1 VLDLVVSHQGLP
13 LKLELVKR
21 ILSTLV
27 LPSPVPYRSLLRRF
41 AALSSKSCAE
51 VALRAQQ
58 LLEVS
63 LLADMRA
70 VVARALS
77 GLDMFSVADGKL
89 SPTAAAA
96 MMTPFTASAAAAA
109 SQDKAAAALG
119 GAVADLKV
127 VARKATIREGVY
139 AGLNSLLPPGTS
151 LEGRLSMEGR
161 VSVGGSSGNFC
172 LADRL
177 GGVGHTASPQRSSSG
192 GPMTPHGEAAAG
204 GGRPQG
210 GDAAA
215 RAPRRR
221 LPLPARP
228 GTAPTLPPARPIP
241 PRPSPQWSTRS
252 RRSSPRPPPSRR
264 RSRR

>member
-1 VLDLVVSHQGLP
+1 MVSHQGLP

-41 AALSSKSCAE
+41 AALSSKSSAE

-96 MMTPFTASAAAAA
+96 MMTPFTAAAAPSAGGV
-109 SQDKAAAALG
+109 AL
-119 GAVADLKV
+119 DLKV

-161 VSVGGSSGNFC
+161 VSVGGSSGNYC

-192 GPMTPHGEAAAG
+192 GPMTPHGG
-204 GGRPQG
+204 FVS
-210 GDAAA
+210 
-215 RAPRRR
+215 RASPLARRR
-221 LPLPARP
+221 LPGPGPAH
-228 GTAPTLPPARPIP
+228 
-241 PRPSPQWSTRS
+241 PRPC
-252 RRSSPRPPPSRR
+252 PRGLAKTGSGWEGSGLHPWRR
-264 RSRR
+264 RRFVRRGLHVPVR